1 MTTLSESQKRRYI
14 AEGNKNKQF
23 KMLSEI
29 AKEQAVESI
38 MTTEYL
44 DLRCDW
50 AFKYVLRDP
59 ELLLILLN
67 DFLPEKIVS
76 VTSVNTEPKRLGGK
90 EKNVLMDIVAKA
102 KDGREIVI
110 EMQRFEKTNFRARMF
125 YYGSSMV
132 RSQLP
137 KGKDYSKLKPVYVI
151 CFMDFKLAHP
161 VDRLVYKYQMKEL
174 DSDETYG
181 DWLSIYFCELP
192 RMEKESMSEMDY
204 VEGWF
209 HILRKS
215 SNFAGKPKGMDKHFD
230 RVVEAAEI
238 QKLPE
243 DNKMD
248 YFKAMISDKERLEY
262 GEDRYNAGRAS
273 ATDSIAKALLA
284 KGVDPIIIAEC
295 TGLPLETV
303 ESLREA

>member
-1 MTTLSESQKRRYI
+1 
-14 AEGNKNKQF
+14 
-23 KMLSEI
+23 
-29 AKEQAVESI
+29 
-38 MTTEYL
+38 
-44 DLRCDW
+44 
-50 AFKYVLRDP
+50 
-59 ELLLILLN
+59 
-67 DFLPEKIVS
+67 
-76 VTSVNTEPKRLGGK
+76 
-90 EKNVLMDIVAKA
+90 
-102 KDGREIVI
+102 
-110 EMQRFEKTNFRARMF
+110 
-125 YYGSSMV
+125 
-132 RSQLP
+132 
-137 KGKDYSKLKPVYVI
+137 
-151 CFMDFKLAHP
+151 
-161 VDRLVYKYQMKEL
+161 
-174 DSDETYG
+174 
-181 DWLSIYFCELP
+181 
-192 RMEKESMSEMDY
+192 MSEMDY

-262 GEDRYNAGRAS
+262 GEDRYNAGRVS